1 MPVLYINNKI
11 NHNMKTLK
19 EMTQMEAMDW
29 LRIQNIPVLN
39 GYNKEEAQ
47 TMTDLVR
54 AYIDPKQR
62 SCAHCGTTGNLRE
75 AKDKFT
81 RFYLDNKEAIESIAY
96 QYHTNMQG
104 IKPLSEILP
113 EDTVEEIYEE
123 INNDYIDIKPIEDI
137 VFGEFQSVKEAKK
150 KKK

>member
-1 MPVLYINNKI
+1 MPILYINNKM
-11 NHNMKTLK
+11 NHNMKELR

-75 AKDKFT
+75 AKNKFT

-96 QYHTNMQG
+96 QYHTNMPG
-104 IKPLSEILP
+104 LKPLSEIFP

-137 VFGEFQSVKEAKK
+137 VYGEFQPVKKAKK

>member
-81 RFYLDNKEAIESIAY
+81 RFYLDNKEAI
-96 QYHTNMQG
+96 
-104 IKPLSEILP
+104 
-113 EDTVEEIYEE
+113 
-123 INNDYIDIKPIEDI
+123 
-137 VFGEFQSVKEAKK
+137 
-150 KKK
+150 

>member
-137 VFGEFQSVKEAKK
+137 VFGEFQPVKK

>member
-1 MPVLYINNKI
+1 MPILYINNKM
-11 NHNMKTLK
+11 NHNMKELR

-75 AKDKFT
+75 AKNKFT

-104 IKPLSEILP
+104 IKPLSEIFP

-137 VFGEFQSVKEAKK
+137 VYGEFQPVKKAKK